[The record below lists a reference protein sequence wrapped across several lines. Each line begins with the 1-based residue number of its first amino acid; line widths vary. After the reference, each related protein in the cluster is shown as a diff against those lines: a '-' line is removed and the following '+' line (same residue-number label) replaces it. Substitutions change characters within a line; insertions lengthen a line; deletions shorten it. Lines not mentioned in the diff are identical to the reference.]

1 MTPVSHSASA
11 CPPGAGHAPGSGPG
25 TGPAAGPGT
34 RDRRGRARR
43 ARGVVAALTV
53 AGLLLSACGLNVD
66 NSGNRAEAQETTF
79 DAALAAFTTSTP
91 PDPRSLRGVSTADS
105 VGDVTPVTDSP
116 SPSLPVSL
124 TDADGYDVTVNDV
137 SRILPLDLYGT
148 TSRTVAGLG
157 LRDNIVGRTVSSE
170 EPSLKDL
177 PVVTQ
182 GGHNINVEAVLNLH
196 PSLVIVDHSIGP
208 REAIDQIRDAG
219 VTVAV
224 INPKHTMD
232 AIGDDIRTIAG
243 VVGLPDV
250 GESLATRAGDE
261 LSRAS
266 DTVKKIV
273 PADPLRMAFVYARG
287 TGGVFFILGPDSG
300 TTDLFESVGGHDAA
314 ADRKIG
320 DMTPATAEALAQL
333 NPEVIVMMSQGL
345 ESTGGLDGLLKRPG
359 IAETTAGKTPRIVA
373 IPDSQALS
381 FGPQAGE
388 MVLAFAKALYQG

>member
-11 CPPGAGHAPGSGPG
+11 CPPGSGHAPGVSPG
-25 TGPAAGPGT
+25 TGPAAGPGA

-91 PDPRSLRGVSTADS
+91 PDPRSLRGLSTADS

-124 TDADGYDVTVNDV
+124 TDADGYDVTVSDV

-148 TSRTVAGLG
+148 TSHTVAGLG

-170 EPSLKDL
+170 EPSLKEL

-250 GESLATRAGDE
+250 GE
-261 LSRAS
+261 
-266 DTVKKIV
+266 
-273 PADPLRMAFVYARG
+273 
-287 TGGVFFILGPDSG
+287 
-300 TTDLFESVGGHDAA
+300 
-314 ADRKIG
+314 
-320 DMTPATAEALAQL
+320 
-333 NPEVIVMMSQGL
+333 
-345 ESTGGLDGLLKRPG
+345 
-359 IAETTAGKTPRIVA
+359 
-373 IPDSQALS
+373 
-381 FGPQAGE
+381 
-388 MVLAFAKALYQG
+388 